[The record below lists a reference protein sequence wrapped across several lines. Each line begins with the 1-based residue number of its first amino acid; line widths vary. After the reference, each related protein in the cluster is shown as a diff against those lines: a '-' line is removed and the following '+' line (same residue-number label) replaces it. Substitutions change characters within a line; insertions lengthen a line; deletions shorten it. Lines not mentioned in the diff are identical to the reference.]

1 MAVTPTRV
9 GRANKQLITGVSR
22 HRFQAED
29 SFESFQLK
37 VISLARL
44 GNSNNGLLFLTFPDF
59 LQRNT
64 LPDLD
69 RPAMTILRFSHKA
82 DEIVNIL

>member
-1 MAVTPTRV
+1 MA
-9 GRANKQLITGVSR
+9 S
-22 HRFQAED
+22 
-29 SFESFQLK
+29 
-37 VISLARL
+37 
-44 GNSNNGLLFLTFPDF
+44 LFLTFPDF